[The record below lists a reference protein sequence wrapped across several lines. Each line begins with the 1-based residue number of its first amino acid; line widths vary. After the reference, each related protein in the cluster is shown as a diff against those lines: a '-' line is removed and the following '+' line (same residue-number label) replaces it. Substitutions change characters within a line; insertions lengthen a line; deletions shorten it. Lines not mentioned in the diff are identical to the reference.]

1 MIIRVN
7 EELHKNWY
15 IISMYEN
22 NGNNGNYIFIK
33 RVLHLKSNKKNLFY
47 ESPVSQSP
55 QSITESFFI

>member
-33 RVLHLKSNKKNLFY
+33 RVLHLKSN
-47 ESPVSQSP
+47 
-55 QSITESFFI
+55 